1 MKKEFL
7 KYVSFN
13 IVAMLGF
20 SCYVLGDTF
29 FVAQATGADGL
40 AALNIAIPA
49 YSLVTAIGYMLGV
62 GGATRFSLLG
72 GRKTKSTAKVFT
84 NVSYMGAAAAVIFII
99 TGLFFIEPLS
109 RLLGAEGEVLVYTID
124 YLQVILV
131 ASPFFIFNNMIN
143 AFVRN
148 DKEPHLAMIAM
159 FSGSIMNII
168 LDYIFMFKFGMGI
181 FGAALATGIAPALG
195 LAVLSSHF
203 IRGKSNFYLTASK
216 PDFSIMADSIKPG
229 GSAFVTELSNGIVVL
244 VFNLLMLTLTGNIGV
259 TAYGVVANI
268 AIVIIAVLNGVAQG
282 MQPIISSYYGK
293 GDRNSASSV
302 YKMGIVSVLL
312 IAAVIYAVSLVGAGG
327 MASLFNSSGDE
338 TLQNMAQTGIR
349 IYFAGFIMAG
359 INITAA
365 AYFGAIGNAG
375 RSVLIGSLRAFAV
388 IIPAAFIMSWLFG
401 ITGLWL
407 TFPVAE
413 AIVCIVSIYLNIKS
427 SKDA

>member
-1 MKKEFL
+1 MKKEFI

-49 YSLVTAIGYMLGV
+49 YSLVAAVGYMLGV

-72 GRKTKSTAKVFT
+72 GKKTKSTAKVFT
-84 NVSYMGAAAAVIFII
+84 NVSFLGAAASVIFII
-99 TGLFFIEPLS
+99 TGIFFIEPLS
-109 RLLGAEGEVLVYTID
+109 RLLGAEGEVLVYTIA

-148 DKEPHLAMIAM
+148 DKEPRLAMIAM

-168 LDYIFMFKFGMGI
+168 LDYIFMFKFDMGI

-195 LAVLSSHF
+195 LAILSTHF
-203 IRGKSNFYLTASK
+203 IRRKNNFTLAAVK
-216 PDFSIMADSIKPG
+216 PDIRIIMDSIKPG
-229 GSAFVTELSNGIVVL
+229 GSAFVTELSNGIVIL
-244 VFNLLMLTLTGNIGV
+244 VFNLLMLELIGNIGV
-259 TAYGVVANI
+259 TAYGIVANI
-268 AIVIIAVLNGVAQG
+268 AIVILAMLNGVAQG
-282 MQPIISSYYGK
+282 MQPLISSYYGK
-293 GDRNSASSV
+293 GDRHSAAAV

-312 IAAVIYAVSLVGAGG
+312 IASVIYAASLVGAGE
-327 MASLFNSSGDE
+327 MASLFNSSGDK
-338 TLQNMAQTGIR
+338 TLQSLAQTGIR
-349 IYFAGFIMAG
+349 IYFSGFLMAG

-388 IIPAAFIMSWLFG
+388 IIPAAFLMSWLLG
-401 ITGLWL
+401 VTGLWL

-413 AIVCIVSIYLNIKS
+413 TIVCIISVYLNVKS
-427 SKDA
+427 NKEF

>member
-1 MKKEFL
+1 MKKEFI

-49 YSLVTAIGYMLGV
+49 YSLVAAVGYMLGV

-72 GRKTKSTAKVFT
+72 GKKTKSTAKVFT
-84 NVSYMGAAAAVIFII
+84 NVSFLGAAASVIFII
-99 TGLFFIEPLS
+99 TGIFFIEPLS
-109 RLLGAEGEVLVYTID
+109 RLLGAEGEVLVYTIA

-148 DKEPHLAMIAM
+148 DKEPRLAMIAM

-168 LDYIFMFKFGMGI
+168 LDYIFMFKFDMGI

-195 LAVLSSHF
+195 LAILSTHF
-203 IRGKSNFYLTASK
+203 IRRKNNFTLAAVK
-216 PDFSIMADSIKPG
+216 PDIRIIMDSIKPG
-229 GSAFVTELSNGIVVL
+229 GSAFVTELSNGIVIL
-244 VFNLLMLTLTGNIGV
+244 VFNLLMLELIGNIGV
-259 TAYGVVANI
+259 TAYGIVANI
-268 AIVIIAVLNGVAQG
+268 AIVILAMLNGVAQG
-282 MQPIISSYYGK
+282 MQPLISSYYGK
-293 GDRNSASSV
+293 GDRHSAAVV

-312 IAAVIYAVSLVGAGG
+312 IASVIYAASLVGAGE
-327 MASLFNSSGDE
+327 MASLFNSSGDK
-338 TLQNMAQTGIR
+338 TLQSLAQTGIR
-349 IYFAGFIMAG
+349 IYFSGFLMAG

-388 IIPAAFIMSWLFG
+388 IIPAAFLMSWLLG
-401 ITGLWL
+401 VTGLWL

-413 AIVCIVSIYLNIKS
+413 TIVCIISVYLNVKS
-427 SKDA
+427 NKEF

>member
-1 MKKEFL
+1 MRKEFI

-49 YSLVTAIGYMLGV
+49 YSLVAAVGYMLGV

-72 GRKTKSTAKVFT
+72 GKKTKSTAKVFT
-84 NVSYMGAAAAVIFII
+84 NVSYLGAAASVIFVI
-99 TGLFFIEPLS
+99 TGIFFIEPLS

-131 ASPFFIFNNMIN
+131 ASPFFVFNNMIN

-148 DKEPHLAMIAM
+148 DKEPRLAMIAM

-195 LAVLSSHF
+195 LAILSTHF
-203 IRGKSNFYLTASK
+203 IRRKNNFTLAAVK
-216 PDFSIMADSIKPG
+216 PDLRIMVDSIKPG
-229 GSAFVTELSNGIVVL
+229 GSAFVTELSNGIVIL
-244 VFNLLMLTLTGNIGV
+244 VFNLLMLELIGNIGV

-268 AIVIIAVLNGVAQG
+268 AIVILAMLNGVAQG
-282 MQPIISSYYGK
+282 MQPLISSYYGK
-293 GDRNSASSV
+293 GDKNSAAAV

-312 IAAVIYAVSLVGAGG
+312 IAAVIYAVSLAGAGE
-327 MASLFNSSGDE
+327 MASMFNSSGDE
-338 TLQNMAQTGIR
+338 TLQNLAQTGIR
-349 IYFAGFIMAG
+349 IYFAGFLMAG
-359 INITAA
+359 INITTA

-401 ITGLWL
+401 VTGLWL

-413 AIVCIVSIYLNIKS
+413 TIVCIISIYLNVRGHKE
-427 SKDA
+427 A